1 MTATIIAGRFEY
13 RPATPAPQLPT
24 PAFEKRF
31 DGRPGCAFSALND
44 AEAFLGQRGFA
55 YGPGCAASRKSAV
68 MFGRAWTIAK
78 WRNLTPLEQRR
89 SHGVIEG
96 DRRDGPIIVRIFF
109 SAPALAIAAVAS
121 PETADAIV
129 RAWDGQR

>member
-1 MTATIIAGRFEY
+1 MTATIIVGRFEY
-13 RPATPAPQLPT
+13 RPAMPQPPAPA

-31 DGRPGCAFSALND
+31 EGRPGCCFSAAND
-44 AEAFLGQRGFA
+44 AEAFLAERGFS
-55 YGPGCAASRKSAV
+55 YGPGCAASRKAAV
-68 MFGRAWTIAK
+68 MFGRNWAIAK

-96 DRRDGPIIVRIFF
+96 DRRDGPIILRIFY

-121 PETADAIV
+121 TETADAIISV
-129 RAWDGQR
+129 WDGQR